1 MKIQPLFDRVVLEK
15 LKEEQTKTVAGLVIP
30 MTSEEQPLMAK
41 VIAVGDGFNSDGKR
55 IEMQVEIGDTILYSK
70 YAGSVFK
77 FENREVIIIR
87 QNDILAKIIT
97 KNKE

>member
-15 LKEEQTKTVAGLVIP
+15 IKEEPSQTVAGLVIP

-41 VIAVGDGFNSDGKR
+41 VIAVGDGFNSDGKQ
-55 IEMQVEIGDTILYSK
+55 IEMQVSINDIILYSK

-77 FENREVIIIR
+77 FENKEVIIIR
-87 QNDILAKIIT
+87 QNDILAKVI
-97 KNKE
+97 KNNKE